1 MRDGGGVLG
10 GGDSRFLRMGGGI
23 ASSSDEL
30 AGESGVCAL
39 VKGGCFEFVWQKW
52 KKLLNHWS
60 GKTFKQKKHGL
71 SGLTPDLLCRFFVP
85 RLYQCLDGQRA
96 LG

>member
-60 GKTFKQKKHGL
+60 GKTFKQKKPWTQWTYSRSSL
-71 SGLTPDLLCRFFVP
+71 SFLCST
-85 RLYQCLDGQRA
+85 A
-96 LG
+96 LSMS